1 MDHWILLH
9 KLEKQEVL
17 REGGNYEPDVKSSSG
32 MESRMVTS

>member
-1 MDHWILLH
+1 LH

-17 REGGNYEPDVKSSSG
+17 REGGNYEPDVESSSG